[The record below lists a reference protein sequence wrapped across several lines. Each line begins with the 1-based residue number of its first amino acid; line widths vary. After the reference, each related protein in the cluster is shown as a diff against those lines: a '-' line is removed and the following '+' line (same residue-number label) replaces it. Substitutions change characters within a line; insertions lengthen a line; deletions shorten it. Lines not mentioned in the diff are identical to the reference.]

1 MNTAIHIIE
10 QLKCNQLMLK
20 IILILTLM
28 KKLMINI
35 LNVVGDH
42 VKYQNTKKYLLKAIL
57 QIGLNKFL

>member
-57 QIGLNKFL
+57 QTGLNKFL